1 MKDRRRNNDSD
12 GEGDTLSQGNSSP
25 SPAALAE
32 ARAPEDGPALSPA
45 VEEPFHDITS
55 IDQLLE
61 LTPPENRDLVRRA
74 HHLAEHL
81 HHGQVRNSGEPYIRH
96 PLMVACYLT
105 DLNMDGPTIAAGLLH
120 DVLEDTELTREE
132 LEEDFPEPIPSIV
145 QGVTKISR
153 INFQT
158 NREAQV
164 ENLRLMF
171 LAMAKDVR
179 VVIVKLCD
187 RLHNMKTLRYL
198 PEEKQTKIAQETLD
212 IYAPLANRLGMSLLR
227 AELEDLSMRWIHPNA
242 YRNLAERIALKR
254 DLRRRFLQES
264 IQFLTSYLN
273 REASAKVLSIT
284 GRPKHFYSIY
294 KKMKAQ
300 GLSFDQIYDLNALRI
315 ICEETSQCYEIMGL
329 IHHIWPPLPGRFKD
343 YIGVP
348 KKNMYQSL
356 HTTVM
361 GYKGV
366 ITEIQIRTRKMHQV
380 AEYGIAAHWKYK
392 EHREDIKLDERLSW
406 IRQLSEWISDENEPA
421 GLLEALKKDV
431 FADHVLCFTPKGDVY
446 ELPAKATPIDFA
458 FAIHTEVGYHCVGAK
473 VNSRMVNL
481 RTKLQNGDVVEI
493 LTSGNGHPSRDWL
506 EYVRTGRARQKI
518 KHWLKGRNL
527 DELVENGRK
536 ELNRLLTERSISV
549 TNAEL
554 DQHLEELLP
563 AYKMKNINDLL
574 VEIGFG
580 SISAAASLARMNPDW
595 AKRARKPA
603 RRKRPT
609 ATPTARSPILI
620 DGLEA
625 AHIRLAN
632 CCKPIPGD
640 PIVGFIT
647 RGRGVSVHSEACPN
661 IERYRAKP
669 DDSARIIPAEW
680 NPASNRETIHPLLL
694 RVEAED
700 RNGLLNE
707 ITGVISQHNI
717 FIEKCNTSSDRRRG
731 TASLTFEIMVQDVE
745 QINRALTSLR
755 TLPGTI
761 SAERRKRAI
770 PAH

>member
-1 MKDRRRNNDSD
+1 MLKDQNQQLEECQASPGSPSSTTVPILHGEITI
-12 GEGDTLSQGNSSP
+12 GEGLTQGATFQTDESFHEISSI
-25 SPAALAE
+25 E
-32 ARAPEDGPALSPA
+32 
-45 VEEPFHDITS
+45 
-55 IDQLLE
+55 QLLE
-61 LTPPENRDLVRRA
+61 LTQPENRDVVRRA
-74 HHLAEHL
+74 YELADRL
-81 HHGQVRNSGEPYIRH
+81 HAGQVRSSGEPYIRH

-105 DLNMDGPTIAAGLLH
+105 DLNMDAPTIAAGLLH

-132 LEEDFPEPIPSIV
+132 LEEQFPEPIPSIV

-158 NREAQV
+158 TREAQV

-187 RLHNMKTLRYL
+187 RLHNMKTLKYL
-198 PEEKQTKIAQETLD
+198 SEEKQVKISQETLD
-212 IYAPLANRLGMSLLR
+212 IYAPLANRLGMSLLKS
-227 AELEDLSMRWIHPNA
+227 ELEDLAMRWLLPDA
-242 YRNLAERIALKR
+242 YRSLAEKIALKR
-254 DLRRRFLQES
+254 DARRRFVHES
-264 IQFLTSYLN
+264 VQFLWNHLQ
-273 REASAKVLSIT
+273 REASGRVLSIT

-300 GLSFDQIYDLNALRI
+300 GLTFDQIYDLNAMRI
-315 ICEETSQCYEIMGL
+315 LCESTSECYEIMGL

-361 GYKGV
+361 GFKGV
-366 ITEIQIRTRKMHQV
+366 VTEIQIRTRNMHQI

-392 EHREDIKLDERLSW
+392 EQRDNIKLDERLVW
-406 IRQLSEWISDENEPA
+406 LRQLTEWISDENESS
-421 GLLEALKKDV
+421 GLLDALKKDV

-458 FAIHTEVGYHCVGAK
+458 FSIHTEIGYRCVGAK

-493 LTSGNGHPSRDWL
+493 LTSQTGHPSRDWL
-506 EYVRTGRARQKI
+506 EYARTGRARQKI
-518 KHWLKGRNL
+518 KHYLKGKNL
-527 DELVENGRK
+527 DELVDNGRK
-536 ELNRLLTERSISV
+536 ELNRVLQDRGIEVS
-549 TNAEL
+549 NAEL
-554 DQHLEELLP
+554 DDQLKNLLS
-563 AYKMKNINDLL
+563 AYKMNTVEDLL

-580 SISAAASLARMNPDW
+580 SISASASIARMNPEW
-595 AKRARKPA
+595 ARRSRKPPKK
-603 RRKRPT
+603 RRPAPT
-609 ATPTARSPILI
+609 KASSQPIHI
-620 DGLEA
+620 GGIQA
-625 AHIRLAN
+625 ANVRIAN

-647 RGRGVSVHSEACPN
+647 RGRGVTVHSESCPN
-661 IERYRAKP
+661 VLRARERPQDYE
-669 DDSARIIPAEW
+669 RILEADW
-680 NPASNRETIHPLLL
+680 NPDAHHETNHAVTL
-694 RVEAED
+694 RVDAED

-707 ITGVISQHNI
+707 VTGIISDHHI

-731 TASLTFEIMVQDVE
+731 TATLTFELMVRDVD
-745 QINRALTSLR
+745 QIARALGALR
-755 TLPGTI
+755 SIPGLI
-761 SAERRKRAI
+761 SAERKRRGGKD
-770 PAH
+770 